1 MALQHVLLAGHAD
14 FPLWPS
20 TAHLLPSALL
30 LPVVCF
36 LLLPMLVL
44 RGLFCLVLHEVCLRL
59 NHLES
64 QLELWFLVIVFDLG
78 CLCLLWAALPVS
90 VSVGLEVVS

>member
-30 LPVVCF
+30 LPMVCF

-44 RGLFCLVLHEVCLRL
+44 CGLFCLVLHEVCLRL
-59 NHLES
+59 SHLES
-64 QLELWFLVIVFDLG
+64 QLELWSLVIVFDLG

-90 VSVGLEVVS
+90 VSAGLEAVS